1 MNYLETSFM
10 EYHFALQ
17 LIAQMTCIMAARVQY
32 EKDYHH
38 VSSLSYQRHTETPI
52 LRKLSNLSAD
62 NFYEFAVVFYNYVI
76 RLAEGFDRLGVV
88 FDRYFKNSLKAE
100 TRNGHSSSG

>member
-1 MNYLETSFM
+1 M

-52 LRKLSNLSAD
+52 LRKLSNVSAD

-76 RLAEGFDRLGVV
+76 RLAEGFDRSGVV